1 MADVT
6 AAMANIK
13 HQLNDCKNVISIQSE
28 VSLSVVI
35 WWEVVDRHIINC
47 ITLHYSSVVE
57 HDLNHDSYTSG
68 LGLYTFYLIA
78 SKHELDID

>member
-1 MADVT
+1 MGYEMIERVNWWHMADVT

-35 WWEVVDRHIINC
+35 WWEVVD
-47 ITLHYSSVVE
+47 TL
-57 HDLNHDSYTSG
+57 
-68 LGLYTFYLIA
+68 LIA
-78 SKHELDID
+78 SHYITAQ